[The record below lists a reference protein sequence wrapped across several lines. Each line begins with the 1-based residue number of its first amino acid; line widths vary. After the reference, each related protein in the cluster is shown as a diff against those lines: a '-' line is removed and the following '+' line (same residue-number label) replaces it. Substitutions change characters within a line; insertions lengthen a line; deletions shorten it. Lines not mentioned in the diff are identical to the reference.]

1 MKKIIT
7 LAIVFFALCLPTL
20 AEDSYF
26 LPGEEREPYRP
37 QQTTIKRQFD
47 YPAFLV
53 VTFVDRCATSMMGYM
68 PMHPTQSRPIALQMC
83 SCIMDQFRSDF
94 DMDAFTKGG
103 VKLAQ
108 AMGKQYSEVCKQL
121 EFGNKTQM

>member
-1 MKKIIT
+1 MKKIF
-7 LAIVFFALCLPTL
+7 LLIVLIFTIVVNIH
-20 AEDSYF
+20 AEDSEM
-26 LPGEEREPYRP
+26 LPGEKITKYQP
-37 QQTTIKRQFD
+37 QVATIKKELD
-47 YPAFLV
+47 YPAFVV

-94 DMDAFTKGG
+94 DMQAFTKGG

-108 AMGKQYSEVCKQL
+108 AMGQQYSEVCKQL
-121 EFGNKTQM
+121 EFGPKQQM

>member
-1 MKKIIT
+1 MKNLFLLI
-7 LAIVFFALCLPTL
+7 ALLFGLVVTIY
-20 AEDSYF
+20 AEDSEL
-26 LPGEEREPYRP
+26 LPGEKIPNYQP
-37 QQTTIKRQFD
+37 QVATIKKELD

-68 PMHPTQSRPIALQMC
+68 PMHPAQSRPIALQMC

-94 DMDAFTKGG
+94 DMQAFTKGG

-108 AMGKQYSEVCKQL
+108 AMGQQYSEVCKQL
-121 EFGNKTQM
+121 EFGKKQNM